1 MRFVLCTALLTS
13 TLFAQKADFSG
24 SWAMNKAKS
33 DFGQMPE
40 QMVPD
45 KLSMKIS
52 STATE
57 MKTTS
62 TQAGSR
68 GENTTDANYKLD
80 GITENLSKAMGA
92 ELKTIAK
99 WAGDDTVVLTSSR
112 EVQGMT
118 LNIEQRYSKTAPD
131 AFLITSKV
139 AGTPMG
145 DIVMKYQMERVA
157 GETAAAPVETSKA
170 DTAKAATAIPNFA
183 GSWKMNK
190 AKSNFGQLP
199 EEYQPS
205 SITRVITHDDKLAQI
220 KSTQSGAQG
229 ETNADIKLKLDGTE
243 SQNTMRGAPAKS
255 IGKWEGASVVVNT
268 KQEVQGMTLDITEKW
283 VKVSDKVMNVETKI
297 GGTPIGDI
305 VMTYVFEKE

>member
-1 MRFVLCTALLTS
+1 MRLLLCAALLTS

-24 SWAMNKAKS
+24 SWVMNKAKS

-45 KLSMKIS
+45 KLAMKIAG
-52 STATE
+52 TDTE
-57 MKTTS
+57 LKTTS
-62 TQAGSR
+62 TQSGAR
-68 GENTTDANYKLD
+68 GENTADANYKLD
-80 GITENLSKAMGA
+80 GVTENLSKAMGA

-118 LNIEQRYSKTAPD
+118 LNIEQRYTKTGPD
-131 AFLITSKV
+131 TFLILSKV

-145 DIVMKYQMERVA
+145 DIVMKYQMERVT
-157 GETAAAPVETSKA
+157 GDAAAPATGPA
-170 DTAKAATAIPNFA
+170 AITTKAAPAMPSFA
-183 GSWKMNK
+183 GSWKLNK

-199 EEYQPS
+199 EEYQPA
-205 SITRVITHDDKLAQI
+205 SITRIITHDDKLAQI
-220 KSTQSGAQG
+220 KSVQSGAQG
-229 ETNADIKLKLDGTE
+229 EIAADMKIKLDGTE
-243 SQNTMRGAPAKS
+243 SVNTVMGEQAKS
-255 IGKWEGASVVVNT
+255 VGKWEGAAVVVNT
-268 KQEVQGMTLDITEKW
+268 KRDMQGMTLDITEKW

-305 VMTYVFEKE
+305 LMTYVFERE